1 MILKNKRAVS
11 IGMLV
16 AAGIVWGASFVVVKD
31 NLDYITPLWQMALRL
46 LVASILMLIF
56 FHKRLMQIGR
66 KAAVQGIC
74 LGVLFFLALMF
85 QNLGCKETSASK
97 CSFLTVSYVAF
108 VPILELLILKKRMTR
123 RKLMSVIICLSGMAL
138 LTLNGSFS
146 VEKGD
151 LLVIMCGLMYAIHI
165 LYIDHCSTM
174 IQAVDMHLLQILT
187 ATVLSFLAAIV
198 FEPIPVVTN
207 ARCWMGIV
215 YCGIF
220 EIVLGFFF
228 QLKGQQ
234 NTSPTLAGILVSME
248 SVYGSIFAAIFLKES
263 FTLRMIAGSAAIFFA
278 AVVEGKE
285 SPAKKEG

>member
-1 MILKNKRAVS
+1 MNLKSEKAVS

-16 AAGIVWGASFVVVKD
+16 AAGIVWGATFVIVKD
-31 NLDYITPLWQMALRL
+31 AMDYISPLWQLALRL
-46 LVASILMLIF
+46 LVACILMLIL
-56 FHKRLMQIGR
+56 FHRRLTQINRQSMING
-66 KAAVQGIC
+66 VC

-85 QNLGCKETSASK
+85 QNLGTKETTASK

-108 VPILELLILKKRMTR
+108 VPILELLILKKRLTGQ
-123 RKLMSVIICLSGMAL
+123 KLLSVIICMSGMAL
-138 LTLNGSFS
+138 LTLNESFS

-151 LLVIMCGLMYAIHI
+151 LLVIVCGLMYAFHI
-165 LYIDHCSTM
+165 LYIDHCSNVM
-174 IQAVDMHLLQILT
+174 EAVDMHLLQILT
-187 ATVLSFLAAIV
+187 ATILSFLAAFL

-207 ARCWMGIV
+207 VHCWMGII

-248 SVYGSIFAAIFLKES
+248 SVYGSIFAAIFLMES
-263 FTLRMIAGSAAIFFA
+263 FTLRMIAGSAAIFLA
-278 AVVEGKE
+278 AVVEAKG

>member
-1 MILKNKRAVS
+1 MNLKSKKAVS
-11 IGMLV
+11 VGMLV
-16 AAGIVWGASFVVVKD
+16 AAGIVWGASFVIVKD
-31 NLDYITPLWQMALRL
+31 AMDYISPLWQLALRL
-46 LVASILMLIF
+46 LIACILMLLI
-56 FHKRLMQIGR
+56 FHKRLTQIKR
-66 KAAVQGIC
+66 RAMFQGIW

-85 QNLGCKETSASK
+85 QNLGCKETTASK

-108 VPILELLILKKRMTR
+108 VPILELLILKKRLTR
-123 RKLMSVIICLSGMAL
+123 RKLLSVVICLCGMAL

-151 LLVIMCGLMYAIHI
+151 LLVIVCGLLYAFHI
-165 LYIDHCSTM
+165 LYIDYCSTTM
-174 IQAVDMHLLQILT
+174 EAVDMHLLQIIT
-187 ATVLSFLAAIV
+187 ATVLSFLAAII

-207 ARCWMGIV
+207 VHCWMGLI

-248 SVYGSIFAAIFLKES
+248 SVYGSIFAAIFLRES
-263 FTLRMIAGSAAIFFA
+263 FTLRMIAGCLAIFLA
-278 AVVEGKE
+278 AVVEGQE

>member
-1 MILKNKRAVS
+1 MNLKSKKALS

-16 AAGIVWGASFVVVKD
+16 AAGIVWGATFVIVKD
-31 NLDYITPLWQMALRL
+31 AMDYISPLWQLALRL
-46 LVASILMLIF
+46 LVACILMLILF
-56 FHKRLMQIGR
+56 YKRLTRINR
-66 KAAVQGIC
+66 HAAIRGIC
-74 LGVLFFLALMF
+74 LGVLFFMALMF
-85 QNLGCKETSASK
+85 QNLGTKETSASK

-108 VPILELLILKKRMTR
+108 VPILELLILKKRLTK
-123 RKLMSVIICLSGMAL
+123 RKLLSVVICLSGMAL
-138 LTLNGSFS
+138 LTLNAGFF

-151 LLVIMCGLMYAIHI
+151 LLVIMCGLFYAFHI
-165 LYIDHCSTM
+165 LFIDHCSTM
-174 IQAVDMHLLQILT
+174 MEAVDMHLLQILT
-187 ATVLSFLAAIV
+187 ATVLSLFAALV

-207 ARCWMGIV
+207 VHCWMGIV

-248 SVYGSIFAAIFLKES
+248 SVYGSIFAAIFLMES
-263 FTLRMIAGSAAIFFA
+263 FTLRMIAGSAAIFLA
-278 AVVEGKE
+278 AVVEAKG